1 MGSPQT
7 PWRERLW
14 GPERSRT
21 LKSRL
26 YVLLRDELGLG
37 RQPKVARLLV
47 DEIAAVVESTLTDAG
62 ALHPGQIHV
71 LAPEVGQGPSWQWR
85 RLEDK
90 KMKAVIL
97 TLVAQEDV
105 ERLVAGERLPMV
117 RQQRMARLAKE
128 AFAQG
133 ATLTSCQL
141 AMMTGVSPGL
151 VSSQLKAWM
160 DEHNETLPM
169 RGIIEDCSPAVTH
182 KAQIIAHHLDGKTTA
197 EIAQATS
204 HTPHSVE
211 RYIRRFEQVRELVGY
226 LGQTPEPATI
236 ARILGCSEK
245 LVLAYLPMIPKKN
258 ADSQPTE
265 GKAVVGT

>member
-1 MGSPQT
+1 MGSPQVS
-7 PWRERLW
+7 WRERVW

-26 YVLLRDELGLG
+26 YTLLRDELGLG

-47 DEIAAVVESTLTDAG
+47 DEIAAVVEATLTDVTT
-62 ALHPGQIHV
+62 LQPGQIHV

-90 KMKAVIL
+90 KMKAVVL

-105 ERLVAGERLPMV
+105 ERLVDGERLPVV
-117 RQQRMARLAKE
+117 RQQRMARMTKE
-128 AFAQG
+128 AYAQG

-151 VSSQLKAWM
+151 VSAQLRAWM
-160 DEHNETLPM
+160 EEHGEILPM

-182 KAQIIAHHLDGKTTA
+182 KASIIARHLKGETTA
-197 EIAQATS
+197 EIAKATS
-204 HTPHSVE
+204 HTPRSVE
-211 RYIRRFEQVRELVGY
+211 RYIRRFEQVRELVGC
-226 LGQTPEPATI
+226 LERTPDPATV

-245 LVLAYLPMIPKKN
+245 LVRTYLEMIPKK
-258 ADSQPTE
+258 QET
-265 GKAVVGT
+265 

>member
-1 MGSPQT
+1 MGSPQVPT
-7 PWRERLW
+7 RERLW

-26 YVLLRDELGLG
+26 YTLLRDELGLG

-47 DEIAAVVESTLTDAG
+47 EEIAAVVEATLVDA
-62 ALHPGQIHV
+62 AAIKPGQILV

-90 KMKAVIL
+90 KMKSVVL
-97 TLVAQEDV
+97 TLVDQEDV
-105 ERLVAGERLPMV
+105 ERLVAGERLPVV
-117 RQQRMARLAKE
+117 RQQRLARLAKE
-128 AFAQG
+128 AYAQG

-151 VSSQLKAWM
+151 VSAQLRAWM
-160 DEHNETLPM
+160 AEHDEILPM

-182 KAQIIAHHLDGKTTA
+182 KAVIVAHHLKGETTA
-197 EIAQATS
+197 EIALATS
-204 HTPHSVE
+204 HTPRSVE

-226 LGQTPEPATI
+226 LERVPEPSTV

-245 LVLAYLPMIPKKN
+245 LVRTYLGMIPKKTD
-258 ADSQPTE
+258 AGAGETTIGP
-265 GKAVVGT
+265 